1 LRFET
6 LLTELSAAFVN
17 VPAGEVDREI
27 ERWLG
32 RIVEFLGIER
42 GTVAQFDDDAEDLVI
57 THSWTRPGWPP
68 LPAMIPLQ
76 AVPWLRAKVLAGEAV
91 VIPRL
96 GDLPPEAW
104 RDKETG
110 LRAGTKAHLSIPLAV
125 GGSII
130 GMASFG
136 SLRRERSWP
145 EDLVKRLRLVG
156 EIMANALMRKRTR
169 RQLDELLEFD
179 GLVARLSATFI
190 NVPADAV
197 DKVIED
203 GLKLTAGFL
212 GVDRAV
218 VYEISED
225 RTLCR
230 ATHSFEAP
238 GIMAPPPVVR
248 RDEFPWYFERLLG
261 GEGIALAGSQ
271 GMPPEAGAERDYVV
285 RSGIRAHA
293 MVPMGAGGSVWGAV
307 GWTAV
312 RGPRAWPAALVQR
325 LRLVGLIFANAL
337 QRKRAED
344 EVADLLRFER
354 LRAHLSAK
362 CVSAS
367 ATEVDQEIQD
377 GLRRMGEFLAAD
389 RATLSEFSADAQASR
404 ITHWWKRQG
413 VEVPPPILPRDHFPW
428 VSERIMRGEVVRFVR
443 PADLPDEARLD
454 REAYRRLGI
463 ISHIIVPL
471 GAGPSPLGAISLST
485 TRAERWWTDALVQ
498 RLRLVGEIFANA
510 LARQRAEAVLRE
522 SEARFRQV
530 ADASPVMIWMAGPD
544 KGCTYFNKG
553 WLEFTGRTMEQEM
566 GEGWAEGVHPD
577 DLQRC
582 LDIYVQAFDARE
594 KFTMEYRLRR
604 HDGEYRCIWDN
615 GVPRFASGGR
625 FEGYIGSCTDV
636 TERKRLEEEFL
647 RQRDELAHV
656 ARVTTMGELTASLA
670 HELNQPL
677 GAILS
682 NAEAAEI
689 LLAAE
694 PPALEEVRAILADI
708 AKDGRRG
715 AQVIRRMRILF
726 RKEALELRPQDLNDL
741 IQDVARLAESDART
755 REVTVA
761 LDLDPTLPPV
771 RGDRV
776 HLQQAV
782 LNLMLNG
789 MEAMV
794 KLPPAERALV
804 VRTRPAGPQTAEV
817 EVEDQGAGIPEQI
830 LPRIFEPFYTTKAG
844 GMGMGLSI
852 VRSIVEAHGGRVRA
866 GNNPERGAT
875 VRFTVPLGQA
885 EPA

>member
-1 LRFET
+1 
-6 LLTELSAAFVN
+6 
-17 VPAGEVDREI
+17 
-27 ERWLG
+27 
-32 RIVEFLGIER
+32 
-42 GTVAQFDDDAEDLVI
+42 
-57 THSWTRPGWPP
+57 
-68 LPAMIPLQ
+68 
-76 AVPWLRAKVLAGEAV
+76 
-91 VIPRL
+91 
-96 GDLPPEAW
+96 
-104 RDKETG
+104 
-110 LRAGTKAHLSIPLAV
+110 
-125 GGSII
+125 
-130 GMASFG
+130 
-136 SLRRERSWP
+136 
-145 EDLVKRLRLVG
+145 
-156 EIMANALMRKRTR
+156 
-169 RQLDELLEFD
+169 
-179 GLVARLSATFI
+179 
-190 NVPADAV
+190 
-197 DKVIED
+197 
-203 GLKLTAGFL
+203 
-212 GVDRAV
+212 
-218 VYEISED
+218 
-225 RTLCR
+225 
-230 ATHSFEAP
+230 
-238 GIMAPPPVVR
+238 
-248 RDEFPWYFERLLG
+248 
-261 GEGIALAGSQ
+261 
-271 GMPPEAGAERDYVV
+271 
-285 RSGIRAHA
+285 
-293 MVPMGAGGSVWGAV
+293 
-307 GWTAV
+307 
-312 RGPRAWPAALVQR
+312 
-325 LRLVGLIFANAL
+325 LVGLIFANAL

-443 PADLPDEARLD
+443 PADLPDEARPD
-454 REAYRRLGI
+454 GEAYRRLGI